1 MDIYYTSVGRNSVL
15 LLNIPPD
22 TRGLIHETDAARL
35 RELNDYLEVTFD
47 TDLLI
52 KGLKSWKADSGESK
66 VMKVRPDT
74 KFNTLK
80 IREDITKGQRVEEFY
95 LEVLKGDKWEKIAEG
110 TTIGY
115 NRLLRFPD
123 TSAEKIRVTVVSAR
137 KTAFISEIGLYYAP
151 EIAAE

>member
-1 MDIYYTSVGRNSVL
+1 MSTNQM
-15 LLNIPPD
+15 
-22 TRGLIHETDAARL
+22 IH
-35 RELNDYLEVTFD
+35 
-47 TDLLI
+47 
-52 KGLKSWKADSGESK
+52 
-66 VMKVRPDT
+66 
-74 KFNTLK
+74 K
-80 IREDITKGQRVEEFY
+80 I
-95 LEVLKGDKWEKIAEG
+95 EVLHEWEKIAEG